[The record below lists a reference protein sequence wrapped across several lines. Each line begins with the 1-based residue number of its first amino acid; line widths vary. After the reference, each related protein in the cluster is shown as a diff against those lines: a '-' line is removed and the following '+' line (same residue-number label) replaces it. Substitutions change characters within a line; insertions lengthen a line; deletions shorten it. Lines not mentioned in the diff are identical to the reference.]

1 MSDVVAEL
9 HGAVLVCRLNRPTAL
24 NGLTGPLL
32 GEYLGLLADART
44 DDAVRVVV
52 TTGEGDAFSA
62 GADVSDLSGETAR
75 QGLNAL
81 LHERLRLTGT
91 LSAADRAFDRLG
103 IGRET
108 LAIKNYDKPLIAA
121 VNGAAAGG
129 GFALAML
136 HDIRL
141 ASERATFTSAFVRI
155 GLVAEMGLSYTL
167 PRAIGL
173 EAAMDIMYTG
183 RSVNADE
190 ARELGLVRKV
200 VAHEHLVSEA
210 IAYAEQIAAQPPI
223 AVQFAKR
230 ALVRSLDSAL
240 LAQLEL
246 EWSYQVAAFDTDDA
260 REGITAFR
268 ERRPPRFGGS

>member
-1 MSDVVAEL
+1 VSDVVAER

-24 NGLTGPLL
+24 NGLTGALL

-44 DDAVRVVV
+44 DDAVRVIV

-62 GADVSDLSGETAR
+62 GADVSDLSGETANK
-75 QGLNAL
+75 GLNAL
-81 LHERLRLTGT
+81 LQERLGLTGT

-108 LAIKNYDKPLIAA
+108 LAIMNYDKPLIAA

-167 PRAIGL
+167 PRAVGL
-173 EAAMDIMYTG
+173 EAAMDVMYTG
-183 RSVNADE
+183 RSVSADE
-190 ARELGLVRKV
+190 ARELGLVRRV
-200 VAHEHLVSEA
+200 VAHEHVVSEA
-210 IAYAEQIAAQPPI
+210 VAYAEQIAAQPPI

-230 ALVRSLDSAL
+230 ALVRSLDSVL

-260 REGITAFR
+260 REGIAAFR

>member
-1 MSDVVAEL
+1 VSDVIAER
-9 HGAVLVCRLNRPTAL
+9 HGAVLVCRLNRPTTL
-24 NGLTGPLL
+24 NGLTGALL

-62 GADVSDLSGETAR
+62 GADVSDLSGETANK
-75 QGLNAL
+75 GLNAL
-81 LHERLRLTGT
+81 LQERLGLTGT
-91 LSAADRAFDRLG
+91 LSVADRAFDRLG

-108 LAIKNYDKPLIAA
+108 LAIMNYDKPLIAA

-167 PRAIGL
+167 PRAVGL
-173 EAAMDIMYTG
+173 EAAMDVMYTG

-200 VAHEHLVSEA
+200 VAHEHVVSEA
-210 IAYAEQIAAQPPI
+210 VAYAEQIAAQPPI

-230 ALVRSLDSAL
+230 ALVRSLDSVL

-260 REGITAFR
+260 REGIAAFR

>member
-1 MSDVVAEL
+1 M
-9 HGAVLVCRLNRPTAL
+9 
-24 NGLTGPLL
+24 
-32 GEYLGLLADART
+32 
-44 DDAVRVVV
+44 
-52 TTGEGDAFSA
+52 
-62 GADVSDLSGETAR
+62 
-75 QGLNAL
+75 
-81 LHERLRLTGT
+81 
-91 LSAADRAFDRLG
+91 
-103 IGRET
+103 
-108 LAIKNYDKPLIAA
+108 
-121 VNGAAAGG
+121 NGAAAGG

-167 PRAIGL
+167 PRAVGL
-173 EAAMDIMYTG
+173 EAAMDVMYTG

-230 ALVRSLDSAL
+230 ALVRSLDSVL

-260 REGITAFR
+260 REGIAAFR

>member
-1 MSDVVAEL
+1 MSDVVAER

-24 NGLTGPLL
+24 NGLTGALL

-62 GADVSDLSGETAR
+62 GADVSDLSGEAAS

-81 LHERLRLTGT
+81 LHERLGLTGT
-91 LSAADRAFDRLG
+91 LSAADRAFDRIG

-108 LAIKNYDKPLIAA
+108 LAIMNYDKPLIAA

-173 EAAMDIMYTG
+173 EAAMDVMYTG

-210 IAYAEQIAAQPPI
+210 VAYAEQIAAQPPI

-230 ALVRSLDSAL
+230 ALVRSLDNAL

-260 REGITAFR
+260 REGIAAFR

>member
-1 MSDVVAEL
+1 MSDVVAER
-9 HGAVLVCRLNRPTAL
+9 HGAVLVCRFNRPTAL
-24 NGLTGPLL
+24 NGLTGALL
-32 GEYLGLLADART
+32 GEFLGLLADART

-62 GADVSDLSGETAR
+62 GADVSDLSGETAS

-81 LHERLRLTGT
+81 LHERLGLTGT

-108 LAIKNYDKPLIAA
+108 LAIMNYDKPLIAA

-173 EAAMDIMYTG
+173 EAAMDVMYTG

-260 REGITAFR
+260 REGIAAFR

>member
-1 MSDVVAEL
+1 MSEVVLER
-9 HGAVLVCRLNRPTAL
+9 HGAVLVLRLNRPEQR
-24 NGLTGPLL
+24 NGLTGGVLA
-32 GEYLGLLADART
+32 EYLAALDEARR

-52 TTGEGDAFSA
+52 TTGEGEAFSA
-62 GADVSDLSGETAR
+62 GADLADLDSGT

-81 LHERLRLTGT
+81 MHEKLGLTDA
-91 LSAADRAFDRLG
+91 LSTADRAFDRLG

-108 LAIKNYDKPLIAA
+108 LAIKNFDKPLIAA

-141 ASERATFTSAFVRI
+141 ASERASFTTAFVRI

-173 EAAMDIMYTG
+173 EAAMDMMYTG
-183 RSVNADE
+183 RLVAADE
-190 ARELGLVRKV
+190 ALAMGLIRRVLPHDRLI
-200 VAHEHLVSEA
+200 EETMG
-210 IAYAEQIAAQPPI
+210 YAEQIAVQAPI

-230 ALVRSLDSAL
+230 TLARSLDNSL
-240 LAQLEL
+240 QAQLEL
-246 EWSYQVAAFDTDDA
+246 EWPYQVAAFDTDDA
-260 REGITAFR
+260 KEGIAAFR
-268 ERRPPRFGGS
+268 ERRPPRIRGR

>member
-1 MSDVVAEL
+1 MSDVVAER
-9 HGAVLVCRLNRPTAL
+9 HGAVLVCRLNRPTAR
-24 NGLTGPLL
+24 NGLTGALL
-32 GEYLGLLADART
+32 GEYLSVLEDARV

-62 GADVSDLSGETAR
+62 GADVSDLSGETAQ

-81 LHERLRLTGT
+81 LHERLGVTST

-108 LAIKNYDKPLIAA
+108 LALKNYDKPLIAA

-173 EAAMDIMYTG
+173 EAAMDVMLTG
-183 RSVNADE
+183 RSVNAGE

-200 VAHEHLVSEA
+200 VAYERLISDA
-210 IAYAEQIAAQPPI
+210 IAYAEQIAAQPPV

-260 REGITAFR
+260 RESITAFR